1 MAPRSARHLFG
12 SLFVSLLVWFSMA
25 ACARAALTSDQGVS
39 AALER
44 STGRGLSDRHP
55 CVDRLD
61 SVDVIVVGD
70 FAYDHGCM
78 LRGAFING
86 TWLDAEQLASKA
98 LGKLGWTKLTSTER
112 EQTGRV
118 FIEEVILYGQGRFM
132 RYSHEAFSLS
142 DTPSFE
148 EPKVWSKGSEVKVIA
163 WLHEPSG
170 MMPIEEFRQ
179 VEVTIDSKGQV
190 RSRGVS
196 SFSVPMKR
204 LR

>member
-1 MAPRSARHLFG
+1 MLSRSTRRLLAALG
-12 SLFVSLLVWFSMA
+12 TSMLVSFSTA
-25 ACARAALTSDQGVS
+25 ACARSDLTTDEGVS

-70 FAYDHGCM
+70 FAYDRGCM

-86 TWLDAEQLASKA
+86 TWLEADQLASKA
-98 LGKLGWTKLTSTER
+98 LEKLGWTKLTSTER
-112 EQTGRV
+112 EQTGRI
-118 FIEEVILYGQGRFM
+118 FIEEVILYGQGRILK
-132 RYSHEAFSLS
+132 YSHKAFSLT
-142 DTPSFE
+142 DTPSLE
-148 EPKVWSKGSEVKVIA
+148 EPKLWSKGTQVKLRA

-179 VEVTIDSKGQV
+179 IEVTIDSEGQV
-190 RSRGVS
+190 QSRGVS